1 MHKLSR
7 FWVGA
12 GLLLVVLSSSAFAQ
26 DPAALQEKLDQKLAK
41 EFVKNAA
48 WEQDYDKAKA
58 AAAKDGKVI
67 FAYFTRSYA
76 P

>member
-1 MHKLSR
+1 MH
-7 FWVGA
+7 
-12 GLLLVVLSSSAFAQ
+12 GLARRSLAAVLALAAASSAQ
-26 DPAALQEKLDQKLAK
+26 SPEERRDEKLAK

-48 WEQDYDKAKA
+48 WVTDYEEALRA
-58 AAAKDGKVI
+58 AAAQAKPV